1 MIQNIKAR
9 VALYANVWRTKLD
22 QAKDV
27 LALAVRGA
35 HRATT
40 RLPIESKD
48 FFMDSVRFFMHN
60 PTSLKNEILSGVSI
74 SLMQVPES
82 VAFAFVANISPVK
95 GMFSTFFIGLVGGFI
110 TTMPGMVSGIAGGMV
125 AIQKDLTSDSG
136 PLGDMC
142 MVDRV
147 EWLYATTLLCG
158 IIQVLI
164 GVFGIAKFLKLVPHA
179 VMVGFMNGLA
189 IVIFRAQLTA
199 FQTDKDGSQ
208 QQQQQQ
214 QIVDG
219 KMCPLPDYEPPKDQR
234 WLRLN
239 EGQTWQVLV
248 IVFISMAIMILQTK
262 IKRRLRIWKFSISAN
277 IIPSSLTAMIVCTLI
292 TKLIYEKA
300 ADKPIRSIGDRAMFP
315 GNVPMG
321 HIPDVPWSE
330 GKFWRVVMEKA
341 VLLAVVGLV
350 ETAMTWR
357 LCQKI
362 IGENI
367 PSHYCNIDFLGQGF
381 GNLLSSF
388 FASVGGSVMVGQTTV
403 NLLNGSRSRL
413 STFVASFLI
422 LLYVAVAGKVIEMIP
437 VAALTGILFVVVVKT
452 FEWRTLVYIL
462 RWSIP
467 LTDIVTIV
475 LVTVLAVVTDLAI
488 AVLIGIAWSAVSV
501 AWKMASD
508 TKVDEIK
515 RYTKANGVTVVKIS
529 GPLFFGSA
537 ADVSMFFNET
547 ERFQQSTIELDMSDA
562 SVYDSSGV
570 EILKR
575 LVAEVCG
582 KSGEG
587 GSKGRKVVIKG
598 LDRKS
603 ALLVTRSLK
612 LANAISPSEPVATAD
627 ATPYS
632 ARSTDIE
639 INADELLLDGEQEKA
654 DVRSIVDD
662 AYKHH

>member
-1 MIQNIKAR
+1 
-9 VALYANVWRTKLD
+9 LD
-22 QAKDV
+22 QIKDV
-27 LALAVRGA
+27 LAAGSRSASRVA
-35 HRATT
+35 Q
-40 RLPIESKD
+40 LPEEGRH
-48 FFMDSVRFFMHN
+48 FFIDSGRFFMHN

-136 PLGDMC
+136 PLGNMC

-147 EWLYATTLLCG
+147 EWLYATTLICG

-199 FQTDKDGSQ
+199 FQTDKDDSQEQ
-208 QQQQQQ
+208 QQQQL
-214 QIVDG
+214 VNG
-219 KMCPLPDYEPPKDQR
+219 SVCPLPDYEPPKDQR

-239 EGQTWQVLV
+239 EGQTWQVLA
-248 IVFISMAIMILQTK
+248 IFLISMAIMILQTK
-262 IKRRLRIWKFSISAN
+262 IKRRLRIWKLSISAN
-277 IIPSSLTAMIVCTLI
+277 IIPSSLTAMVVCTLI

-300 ADKPIRSIGDRAMFP
+300 ANKPIRSIGDRATFP

-321 HIPDVPWSE
+321 HIPNVPWAQ
-330 GKFWRVVMEKA
+330 GKFWGAVMEKA
-341 VLLAVVGLV
+341 VLLAFVGLV

-362 IGENI
+362 TGENI
-367 PSHYCNIDFLGQGF
+367 PSHYCNVDFLGQGF
-381 GNLLSSF
+381 GNILSSF
-388 FASVGGSVMVGQTTV
+388 FTSVGGSVMVGQTTV

-413 STFVASFLI
+413 STFTASFLI

-515 RYTKANGVTVVKIS
+515 KHNAQGAAVVKIS

-537 ADVSMFFNET
+537 ADVSMFFNDA
-547 ERFQQSTIELDMSDA
+547 ERLKQPAIVLDMSDA

-570 EILKR
+570 EMLKR
-575 LVAEVCG
+575 LVTEACNG
-582 KSGEG
+582 SG
-587 GSKGRKVVIKG
+587 SDIKVVIKG
-598 LDRKS
+598 LDKKS
-603 ALLVTRSLK
+603 ARIVAKSLK
-612 LANAISPSEPVATAD
+612 LAKAISTSESAME
-627 ATPYS
+627 TPNNVQ
-632 ARSTDIE
+632 STDIE
-639 INADELLLDGEQEKA
+639 INASGLLLESDQEKA
-654 DVRSIVDD
+654 DIRSIVDD

>member
-1 MIQNIKAR
+1 MIQNLRAR
-9 VALYANVWRTKLD
+9 AVLYADVWRAKFG
-22 QAKDV
+22 QAKEV
-27 LALAVRGA
+27 LALGVRGA
-35 HRATT
+35 SRAVQ
-40 RLPIESKD
+40 LPVEGKA

-147 EWLYATTLLCG
+147 EWLYATTLICG

-214 QIVDG
+214 TVNG
-219 KMCPLPDYEPPKDQR
+219 NVCPLPDYEPPKDQR

-239 EGQTWQVLV
+239 EGQTWQVLA

-262 IKRRLRIWKFSISAN
+262 IKRRLRIWKLSISAN

-300 ADKPIRSIGDRAMFP
+300 AGKPIRSIGDRATFP

-330 GKFWRVVMEKA
+330 GRFWGIIMEKA

-367 PSHYCNIDFLGQGF
+367 PSHYCNADFLGQGF
-381 GNLLSSF
+381 GNILSSF
-388 FASVGGSVMVGQTTV
+388 FTSVGGSVMVGQTTV

-467 LTDIVTIV
+467 LTDIITIV

-508 TKVDEIK
+508 TRVDEVK
-515 RYTKANGVTVVKIS
+515 KLDVQGVSVVKIS

-537 ADVSMFFNET
+537 ADVSMFFNDT
-547 ERFQQSTIELDMSDA
+547 ERFHQSVIVLDMSDA

-575 LVAEVCG
+575 LVAEVC
-582 KSGEG
+582 SNSD
-587 GSKGRKVVIKG
+587 SKEQKVVIKG
-598 LDRKS
+598 LDEKS
-603 ALLVTRSLK
+603 AVLVTKSLK
-612 LANAISPSEPVATAD
+612 LANAASTSESAME
-627 ATPYS
+627 TPNDMH
-632 ARSTDIE
+632 STDIE
-639 INADELLLDGEQEKA
+639 ISANELLLEEQHEKA
-654 DVRSIVDD
+654 DIRSIVDD
-662 AYKHH
+662 AHKHH